1 MVEQPTLTPWASGGD
16 VDGGALCLCRD
27 QMKVDVARNAGYNL
41 SPVYRYILYFL
52 ACTDGVVEIQGLITW
67 PRTLLSHA
75 CARCRASEEIK
86 LGV

>member
-16 VDGGALCLCRD
+16 VEDSALYLCRD
-27 QMKVDVARNAGYNL
+27 QVKVDVARKAGYNL
-41 SPVYRYILYFL
+41 NPVCRDILYFF
-52 ACTDGVVEIQGLITW
+52 AWKDGVVEIQGSITW

-75 CARCRASEEIK
+75 CTRCRAGEKIK

>member
-16 VDGGALCLCRD
+16 VDDGALCMCRD
-27 QMKVDVARNAGYNL
+27 QVKADVARNAGYNL
-41 SPVYRYILYFL
+41 SPVYRDILYFL
-52 ACTDGVVEIQGLITW
+52 ACRDGVVEIQGLITW

-75 CARCRASEEIK
+75 CARCRAGEEIE